1 MAEQIF
7 TIAFITGLLSASI
20 RMATP
25 VVLAAIGEIYSELS
39 GIINIGLEGI
49 MLTGCLAGFIGTYYT
64 GNIFLGIMSGMVA
77 GAFMG
82 FIMAF
87 LCITLQANQI
97 ACGIILNLFSMG
109 LTAFSFRIII
119 GITMMPP
126 EIKTLPPVPIPFLH
140 KIPLA
145 GEILFDQNM
154 LVYITFF
161 LVLFSYLIIYGTN
174 YGLKIRA
181 SGEYPVAASS
191 MGVNVCFTR
200 YICVTLG
207 GMMAGLGGTFL
218 VLDLGVFVDNMTAGR
233 GFVALACVI
242 FGRWKPFY
250 VMAGALIFGL
260 ADAFQLR
267 LQALGYNFPH
277 ELLLTM
283 PYVLTIIILSL
294 VASMKK
300 LKQFQS

>member
-7 TIAFITGLLSASI
+7 TIVFITGLLSASI

-25 VVLAAIGEIYSELS
+25 VILSAIGEICSELS
-39 GIINIGLEGI
+39 GVINIGLEGI
-49 MLTGCLAGFIGTYYT
+49 MLMGCFGGFIGTYYT
-64 GNIFLGIMSGMVA
+64 GNIFLGIIAGMAA
-77 GAFMG
+77 GAIMG

-109 LTAFSFRIII
+109 LTAFLFRIIL

-126 EIKTLPPVPIPFLH
+126 EIETLPHVPVPFLH
-140 KIPLA
+140 KIPLV
-145 GEILFDQNM
+145 GQILFDQNL
-154 LVYITFF
+154 LVYMTFF
-161 LVLFSYLIIYGTN
+161 LVIFSYLIIYKTN

-181 SGEYPVAASS
+181 SGEYPDAASS
-191 MGVNVCFTR
+191 MGINVCFTR
-200 YICVTLG
+200 YICVTAG
-207 GMMAGLGGTFL
+207 GMLAGLGGTFL

-250 VMAGALIFGL
+250 VMAGAVIFGL

-267 LQALGYNFPH
+267 LQALGYKFPH
-277 ELLLTM
+277 ELLLTL
-283 PYVLTIIILSL
+283 PYVLTIIILIL

-300 LKQFQS
+300 YNRDA

>member
-7 TIAFITGLLSASI
+7 TIVFITGLLTASI

-25 VVLAAIGEIYSELS
+25 VIITATGEVFSELS
-39 GIINIGLEGI
+39 GVINIGIEGI
-49 MLTGCLAGFIGTYYT
+49 MLMGCFGGFIGTYYT
-64 GNIFLGIMSGMVA
+64 GNLFLGIIAGMLT
-77 GAFMG
+77 GAIMG

-87 LCITLQANQI
+87 LCITLEANQI

-109 LTAFSFRIII
+109 LTAFLFRIIF

-126 EIKTLPPVPIPFLH
+126 KIDTLPHLPLPFFNKLPF
-140 KIPLA
+140 I
-145 GEILFDQNM
+145 GQILFEQNVI
-154 LVYITFF
+154 VYMTFF
-161 LVLFSYLIIYGTN
+161 LVILSYLFIYKTN

-181 SGEYPVAASS
+181 SGEYPAAASS
-191 MGVNVCFTR
+191 MGINIYFTR
-200 YICVTLG
+200 YVCITLG
-207 GMMAGLGGTFL
+207 GMLAGLGGTFL

-233 GFVALACVI
+233 GFVSLACVI

-250 VMAGALIFGL
+250 VMAGALIFGF

-277 ELLLTM
+277 ELLLTL
-283 PYVLTIIILSL
+283 PYVLTIIILIL

-300 LKQFQS
+300 LS

>member
-1 MAEQIF
+1 MADQIF
-7 TIAFITGLLSASI
+7 TIVFITGLLTASI

-25 VVLAAIGEIYSELS
+25 VILSATGEIFSELS
-39 GIINIGLEGI
+39 GVINIGIEGI
-49 MLTGCLAGFIGTYYT
+49 MLMGCFGGFIGTYYT
-64 GNIFLGIMSGMVA
+64 GNFFLGIIAGMLT
-77 GAFMG
+77 GAIMG

-87 LCITLQANQI
+87 LCITLEANQI

-109 LTAFSFRIII
+109 LTAFLFRIIL

-126 EIKTLPPVPIPFLH
+126 GIETLPHLRLPFLN
-140 KIPLA
+140 KLPFI
-145 GEILFDQNM
+145 GQILFEQNVI
-154 LVYITFF
+154 VYVTFF
-161 LVLFSYLIIYGTN
+161 LVILSYLFIYKTN

-181 SGEYPVAASS
+181 SGEYPAAASS
-191 MGVNVCFTR
+191 MGINIYFTR
-200 YICVTLG
+200 YVCVILG
-207 GMMAGLGGTFL
+207 GMFAGLGGTFL
-218 VLDLGVFVDNMTAGR
+218 VLDLGVFVDNMTGGR

-250 VMAGALIFGL
+250 VMAGALIFGI

-283 PYVLTIIILSL
+283 PYVLTIIILTL

-300 LKQFQS
+300 YNRNA

>member
-7 TIAFITGLLSASI
+7 TIVFITGLLSASI
-20 RMATP
+20 RMAAP
-25 VVLAAIGEIYSELS
+25 VILAAIGEIYSELS
-39 GIINIGLEGI
+39 GVINIGLEGI

-64 GNIFLGIMSGMVA
+64 GNIFLGIVSGMCA
-77 GAFMG
+77 GTLMG
-82 FIMAF
+82 FFMAF
-87 LCITLQANQI
+87 LCITLEANQI
-97 ACGIILNLFSMG
+97 ACGIVLNLFSMG
-109 LTAFSFRIII
+109 LTAFSFRIIL

-126 EIKTLPPVPIPFLH
+126 EIKTLPRVPLPFLHDIPFLG
-140 KIPLA
+140 PV
-145 GEILFDQNM
+145 LFEQNL

-161 LVLFSYLIIYGTN
+161 LVLFSSLIIYKTN

-181 SGEYPVAASS
+181 AGEYPAAASS
-191 MGVNVCFTR
+191 MGINVYFTR

-207 GMMAGLGGTFL
+207 GLLAGLGGTFL
-218 VLDLGVFVDNMTAGR
+218 AQDLGVFVDNMTAGR

-277 ELLLTM
+277 ELLLAL
-283 PYVLTIIILSL
+283 PYVLTIAILVL
-294 VASMKK
+294 MASMKK
-300 LKQFQS
+300 LR